1 MTSSLD
7 SGFVAKFNFQQN
19 SKNPLIPYV
28 ILYRNLKRFC
38 LVYVDHKLSYSFYKF
53 KIKGEEKFNN
63 FASLCLYKSQTQI
76 TFCML
81 AEKIAQGFNLI
92 PRADMIKLRMKD
104 SIIKMPSC
112 KKMESQYFDSFAMA
126 LPHHQTIFSKRKKKY
141 LWYNEGFHLA
151 ISQ

>member
-19 SKNPLIPYV
+19 STNPLIPYV
-28 ILYRNLKRFC
+28 VLYRNLKRFC

-53 KIKGEEKFNN
+53 RIKGEEKFNN

-92 PRADMIKLRMKD
+92 LRADMIKLRMQD

-112 KKMESQYFDSFAMA
+112 KKKMESQYFDSFAMA
-126 LPHHQTIFSKRKKKY
+126 LPHHQTIFSKRKKKTSY
-141 LWYNEGFHLA
+141 DIMKDF
-151 ISQ
+151 I